1 MREAETSAATSA
13 TTTFLPTPKERG
25 YDYLLGWSEQ
35 EVTRLIWQGE
45 LFRPLTRRL
54 FEEAGIGP
62 GMRVL
67 DLGSGAGDVAF
78 LAAEL
83 VGPDG
88 EVVGIDR
95 DSRMVAIARKRAR
108 ALGLTN
114 VDFTVGE
121 LGTAMPPG
129 AFDALVGRLILMY
142 LGNPADVL
150 RAYVPRLRRGA
161 VVAFHEPDFQSI
173 IVEPRGPLFSRAL
186 RWWLVTLRRAGIED
200 RMGPKLYPTFVAAG
214 LPRPTMRMDAVI
226 GGAENSPVPQMLAD
240 VLRAVLP
247 VMVRLGV
254 ATEAEV
260 EIETL
265 AGRLWAEAVSGGGCL
280 ALPPLIGAWTRVP

>member
-1 MREAETSAATSA
+1 MREAETTAATPA
-13 TTTFLPTPKERG
+13 TTFAPPSTG
-25 YDYLLGWSEQ
+25 HGDDYLLGWSEQ

-45 LFRPLTRRL
+45 LFRPFTRRL
-54 FEEAGIGP
+54 FEEAGLKP

-67 DLGSGAGDVAF
+67 DLGSGAGDVAM

-83 VGPDG
+83 VGPEGD
-88 EVVGIDR
+88 VVGVDR
-95 DSRMVAIARKRAR
+95 DPRMVAIARHRAR
-108 ALGLTN
+108 AHGHHN
-114 VDFTVGE
+114 VDFMHGE
-121 LGTAMPPG
+121 IGAAIPPG

-142 LGNPADVL
+142 VPKPADVL
-150 RAYVPRLRRGA
+150 RAYAPRLRRGA
-161 VVAFHEPDFQSI
+161 VVAFQEFDFPSVIAEPS
-173 IVEPRGPLFSRAL
+173 GPLLNRAL
-186 RWWLVTLRRAGIED
+186 RWWLTTLRRAGIEE

-214 LPRPTMRMDAVI
+214 LPRPSMRMDAII
-226 GGAENSPVPQMLAD
+226 GGAEDSPVPQMLAD
-240 VLRAVLP
+240 VLRSVLP

-280 ALPPLIGAWTRVP
+280 ALPPLIGAWTRVS